1 MNDSTK
7 IALAAAVA
15 GGYVLG
21 RAKKGRL
28 AFALG
33 SYLAGRRFGLAPQQ
47 LLTEGLKK
55 LQELPQFADLN
66 EQMRGEF
73 KDAGRKALAS
83 AADRKLGDLADAL
96 HERTARIGSEKDEE
110 EEEGEEYGPE
120 EEEPEEEEEEAE
132 GEEEEEPEEEEEE
145 SPRSR
150 RAAGR
155 QASRASARKSPAKK
169 AQPAK
174 KTAGKRTAP
183 AKKTTARKPAAKKTA
198 PRKTASKKTTA
209 KKSSTRRR

>member
-28 AFALG
+28 AFAVG

-47 LLTEGLKK
+47 LLTEGLKR

-73 KDAGRKALAS
+73 KDAGRQALAA
-83 AADRKLGDLADAL
+83 AADRKFGDLADAL

-110 EEEGEEYGPE
+110 EDEEEEEEYEPE
-120 EEEPEEEEEEAE
+120 EEEPEEEAE
-132 GEEEEEPEEEEEE
+132 GEEEEEEE

-150 RAAGR
+150 RAAKR

-174 KTAGKRTAP
+174 RTAGKRTTP
-183 AKKTTARKPAAKKTA
+183 AKKTTARKPAAEKTA